1 MAFEDGSKKE
11 LQKVGLEI
19 SNRFP
24 LTRTTLAS
32 MESLSLPLV
41 LQTPSCSIFQF
52 WNWPWICFWFW
63 FGSFAENRFRKLFFL
78 QICNVRSARRG

>member
-52 WNWPWICFWFW
+52 
-63 FGSFAENRFRKLFFL
+63 
-78 QICNVRSARRG
+78 